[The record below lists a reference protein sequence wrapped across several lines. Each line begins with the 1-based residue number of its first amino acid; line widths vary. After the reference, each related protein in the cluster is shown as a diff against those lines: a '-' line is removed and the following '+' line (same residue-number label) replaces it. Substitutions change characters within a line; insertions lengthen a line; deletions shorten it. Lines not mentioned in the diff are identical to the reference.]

1 MKSAF
6 ETISTFN
13 ATYSRCIDTDALE
26 NWPHFFTD
34 DCFYKIT
41 TAENVKDNLPAGL
54 VYADSK
60 DMLHDRISALR
71 EANIYERQSYRHI
84 LSTPYVVSES
94 DIQIESETPFIV
106 IRIMHDGKSELFCS
120 GIYKD
125 IFTIQDNK
133 TLLKERIVICDSNQI
148 DTLLAIPL

>member
-1 MKSAF
+1 MKSYF
-6 ETISTFN
+6 EIISTFN
-13 ATYSRCIDTDALE
+13 ASYSRCIDTDALE
-26 NWPHFFTD
+26 NWPNFFAN

-60 DMLHDRISALR
+60 NMLLDRISALR

-84 LSTPYVVSES
+84 LSTPYVLSES
-94 DIQIESETPFIV
+94 DTQIESETPFAV
-106 IRIMHDGKSELFCS
+106 IRIMHDGKTDLFCS

-125 IFTIQDNK
+125 IFLIDSNK
-133 TLLKERIVICDSNQI
+133 ALLKERIVICDSNQI